1 MKKRLLAMLLVL
13 MLVVSLL
20 PVGALAA
27 DGDTVNRIRLMDKN
41 AWGLAAIEKA
51 GYSNEDVLWSNI
63 TSIRFFASDGS
74 YTNWGV
80 ARDEVPDCY
89 SHEGYLATDAG
100 TKIVPSSVDRIVVE
114 LRFAYNG
121 LEAGKII
128 SATAVFHDEEFT
140 LDYSEGAA
148 GVREYAEFTLKS
160 GQSYDKDYS
169 VTFYFQPI
177 GKADWELYDIVYVDA
192 GTSIGSDMPAEPDY
206 GSQDFVSWQ
215 TNKDGSGVTLTPETV
230 INKDWVVYGTKT
242 SAGGATAYHVMRDST
257 GGRYNAL
264 QDEVADIY
272 NAAND
277 TAYNSGNVQI
287 TAIQVN
293 GNGDEHTNPN
303 YVTNE
308 WKDGSNYY
316 YIHNMNEYAA
326 DATPNAQNTRIPVN
340 EITGITL
347 IGTIDGNSFNVTI
360 PKAEL
365 SWQEITNP
373 GTTDTI
379 VEIKVCDKLDG
390 ITKELV
396 DSAAEAPEELTGV
409 SYPVDGKVT
418 IPEDGTVTLLY
429 KITVTGDDKAEY
441 KVTDEGATPV
451 DGYSL
456 TGQLDT
462 NGVAVIYVTKTFS
475 ADDVV
480 DGVLTNSA
488 SLSNDNTTLP
498 PDDGNKEDEVEVEVE
513 DEGGEEPGPE
523 PVAELDV
530 TKTVA
535 IPDSKGTAAVGDILE
550 YTVTISSLNSV
561 AATGVKVTDTMWE
574 SDSSVMIGGKDGTLQ
589 AVTAGEDG
597 YYVTVDVPPTGS
609 VVIYYTYTVPET
621 AAGKTVDN
629 TVTAG
634 TASSMTS
641 TAVDEA
647 EEDPTPDKPRDP
659 TEDELNQLYVDL
671 ECINADAQHAEKRF
685 HLDQDNSYVTVDFTT
700 GICTVEPRYDFILD
714 TYNDQVAGVHTYA
727 DAGEKTLMLT
737 WDADTEAWVAGETS
751 ITRSVQCESTEFPD
765 DYVAEYHV
773 MNLYDELDIIA
784 AKWDKA
790 FTGFYLTERLD
801 ESLGKPNKGPVDG
814 NGWDDERT
822 YYTVKNGAY
831 GSDEYMAYTDV
842 YGLNYYYIQDNGTAL
857 TTATYLFTDIL
868 VTAPDENHV
877 SEIYVLFDIRL
888 YDDYNNGYWYDR
900 DQDGYLDWVVYK
912 AQSFDSGNG
921 RWKAGSDII
930 LEDLDGSR
938 PYYEPTHADVNGR
951 DVVFLGWDVENHE
964 TIYEPGD
971 RPDNLI
977 TDKFSITEDVLSK
990 CNITPLEV
998 CLYGVYGYAEPDVT
1012 DYTVTIAPANI
1023 IAYTGGTAY
1032 GAIVDGSGNEFEQ
1045 TTSGLPEPGYHLE
1058 LSQDIQD
1065 WLEEQ
1070 TGQPV
1075 GNDLSTYLTFYYEDN
1090 GTIIRQWSLD
1100 LLGVYSTDATGT
1112 ATQYVYGMNTDIGE
1126 YDVRLQYWN
1135 GTEYVFEDDIDMS
1148 AASVNET
1155 YTMSIY
1161 GGGLD
1166 QSSIKAVLTVGDESI
1181 EATTVT
1187 DTGELTVLSTTNE
1200 EYTTDLNEDSSSRIT
1215 ADVNDGT
1222 TFTVNDSEVTLEPE
1236 DVKLLVDSVSNNDDF
1251 NAALEDDARDHVS
1264 MYNAGTESF
1273 YLDLVHADNG
1283 NVQVGLD
1290 GSLTISWPMPDD
1302 ADPDGEFT
1310 IVHYVD
1316 MDRSA
1321 VMGEDNLAN
1330 AVKEEIRVT
1339 PNGDQLIFDVDSFSP
1354 FVLVYEAE
1362 ERTPIIPIPD
1372 LDDDDDDD
1380 TEYVPK
1386 WLNTEDHFAYIV
1398 GYEDGEVKPNNNI
1411 TRAEVA
1417 TIFFRLLTDD
1427 ARARYWSQTNDYT
1440 DVAADSWYNNAIS
1453 TLSNMGIINGYE
1465 DGTFKPNAPITR
1477 AEFTAI
1483 ATRFFDYTAEY
1494 DGAFN
1499 DVSRSAW
1506 YADCVQAA
1514 VDMGLVD
1521 GYPDGG
1527 FHPNSN
1533 ITRAEA
1539 VTIVNRVLNR
1549 APHEDHLL
1557 DEDEMNV
1564 WPDNVY
1570 GAWYYADM
1578 QEATNSH
1585 DYDWIRVSGE
1595 RVEEWTEKLPER
1607 DWAAL
1612 EQEWSSAYSG

>member
-1 MKKRLLAMLLVL
+1 MKKRLLAMLMVL

-27 DGDTVNRIRLMDKN
+27 GTAEVIGGQYEGDLTVEYRIEISQLYKLIMLNAYDVNDDTKLEGATIHFHERRGYGDSQNLLPNTAVDRANFYYYYSFSNVSDAGDPYNISGLTIKYDGKEVYINASDLRIRYDGSHTYFVESRNDEKN
-41 AWGLAAIEKA
+41 IVIFYDNGEATSVTKGDYWVYAVRLIDNGATVTNWPDEPETITYPFINWTYNPDGTGGVFLSNSKVNNDTEVFARKVSGDDTTA
-51 GYSNEDVLWSNI
+51 GILIHVMNDNNALLERFVELYNAKYSDSITTADINDAVLDSMKI
-63 TSIRFFASDGS
+63 TVHGSDGS
-74 YTNWGV
+74 
-80 ARDEVPDCY
+80 
-89 SHEGYLATDAG
+89 S
-100 TKIVPSSVDRIVVE
+100 
-114 LRFAYNG
+114 
-121 LEAGKII
+121 
-128 SATAVFHDEEFT
+128 
-140 LDYSEGAA
+140 
-148 GVREYAEFTLKS
+148 
-160 GQSYDKDYS
+160 
-169 VTFYFQPI
+169 
-177 GKADWELYDIVYVDA
+177 
-192 GTSIGSDMPAEPDY
+192 
-206 GSQDFVSWQ
+206 
-215 TNKDGSGVTLTPETV
+215 
-230 INKDWVVYGTKT
+230 
-242 SAGGATAYHVMRDST
+242 
-257 GGRYNAL
+257 
-264 QDEVADIY
+264 
-272 NAAND
+272 
-277 TAYNSGNVQI
+277 
-287 TAIQVN
+287 
-293 GNGDEHTNPN
+293 TNPN
-303 YVTNE
+303 YYVSAFDHNGWEDGYYKIYNRDGDSLNPSSPLYNKHIPIGEISSITIEAKIGENTVNV
-308 WKDGSNYY
+308 DISRGSNPGDF
-316 YIHNMNEYAA
+316 EAA
-326 DATPNAQNTRIPVN
+326 TSALDRIIILTINAPPEKPSDDDLDVDPDEPGDTGLLESAVKVTCTNTDAEHNAQTFDLLPDSFI
-340 EITGITL
+340 
-347 IGTIDGNSFNVTI
+347 IGDVVY
-360 PKAEL
+360 
-365 SWQEITNP
+365 
-373 GTTDTI
+373 TTEGYT
-379 VEIKVCDKLDG
+379 C
-390 ITKELV
+390 
-396 DSAAEAPEELTGV
+396 
-409 SYPVDGKVT
+409 
-418 IPEDGTVTLLY
+418 TVTVNAGAYVTAYSNSTENGTHELAEGESDTKTIKLVY
-429 KITVTGDDKAEY
+429 SDNSWTVPT
-441 KVTDEGATPV
+441 GATPV
-451 DGYSL
+451 
-456 TGQLDT
+456 
-462 NGVAVIYVTKTFS
+462 NFNVTCD
-475 ADDVV
+475 A
-480 DGVLTNSA
+480 
-488 SLSNDNTTLP
+488 
-498 PDDGNKEDEVEVEVE
+498 
-513 DEGGEEPGPE
+513 EGPGEP
-523 PVAELDV
+523 
-530 TKTVA
+530 
-535 IPDSKGTAAVGDILE
+535 
-550 YTVTISSLNSV
+550 
-561 AATGVKVTDTMWE
+561 
-574 SDSSVMIGGKDGTLQ
+574 
-589 AVTAGEDG
+589 
-597 YYVTVDVPPTGS
+597 
-609 VVIYYTYTVPET
+609 TVPEKPGEVDL
-621 AAGKTVDN
+621 GKLSVTLDC
-629 TVTAG
+629 VTADAEHNNSVSTLNLSNSSVG
-634 TASSMTS
+634 NVVNTDGVYTCDVTPNYASILAAYNKDVEVPHT
-641 TAVDEA
+641 
-647 EEDPTPDKPRDP
+647 
-659 TEDELNQLYVDL
+659 YVDGTNPVFTL
-671 ECINADAQHAEKRF
+671 TWNADTQE
-685 HLDQDNSYVTVDFTT
+685 
-700 GICTVEPRYDFILD
+700 
-714 TYNDQVAGVHTYA
+714 
-727 DAGEKTLMLT
+727 
-737 WDADTEAWVAGETS
+737 WVADKTS
-751 ITRSVQCESTEFPD
+751 ITRRVQCESTGLPD
-765 DYVAEYHV
+765 NYVAEYHV

-784 AKWDKA
+784 AEWGHEDYI
-790 FTGFYLTERLD
+790 GFYLNNNTGD
-801 ESLGKPNKGPVDG
+801 FLGRPNEELSQD
-814 NGWDDERT
+814 NGWNDDRT
-822 YYTVKNGAY
+822 YYTVNNGAY
-831 GSDEYMAYTDV
+831 GSDDYMPYTEVD
-842 YGLNYYYIQDNGTAL
+842 GLHFYYAITPGA
-857 TTATYLFTDIL
+857 AFTYRDIDIL
-868 VTAPDENHV
+868 VTEPDENHV
-877 SEIYVLFDIRL
+877 SKIYVLFDIHL
-888 YDDYNNGYWYDR
+888 YNDYNNGYWYDA
-900 DQDGYLDWVVYK
+900 DGDGEKEHWATTSQGFV
-912 AQSFDSGNG
+912 SGNG

-930 LEDLDGSR
+930 LKDLATADGSR
-938 PYYEPTHADVNGR
+938 QYYEPIHADVNGR

-971 RPDNLI
+971 RPTNLI
-977 TDKFSITEDVLSK
+977 TDAFSITGDVLSN

-1166 QSSIKAVLTVGDESI
+1166 QSRIKAVLTVGDESI

-1321 VMGEDNLAN
+1321 VMGEDDLAN
-1330 AVKEEIRVT
+1330 ADKERISVT
-1339 PNGDQLIFDVDSFSP
+1339 PNGDQLVFNVESFSP

-1427 ARARYWSQTNDYT
+1427 ARARYWSQTNDYS
-1440 DVAADSWYNNAIS
+1440 DVAAESWYNNAIS

-1465 DGTFKPNAPITR
+1465 DGTFKPNASITR

-1494 DGAFN
+1494 EGAFN

>member
-1 MKKRLLAMLLVL
+1 MKKRLLAMLMVL

-20 PVGALAA
+20 PVGVLADGTGGTREITSYVTPSYNSDEGSPGSGELKTIHVVVRSSDDGSVLQEDDWNSVWSTNNIITVNLTSEASSIYDIESASIDRGTNTEWSYGNKQIQFRWTYSMYNDEIATLTIYLCPEYKVPDFPKGEIDTGATIEYIAYEPALLKLLYVNDVTDVDEGTEIDDVTFNFVQDYTDNDWDVTKVPTGANNLMYFWTRLSDVA
-27 DGDTVNRIRLMDKN
+27 DRGNPRNIRSIDIRYTLSDGTEGTVRVYSGDLRYIKVDGDTYEIEANNDDTSIVAFYNEDEGELTTWSLYDVEFVTTGNSLGMENMPDDPTYLTYVFTNWDKN
-41 AWGLAAIEKA
+41 VNG
-51 GYSNEDVLWSNI
+51 GYPFLPSEIISDDTVVYAQK
-63 TSIRFFASDGS
+63 TS
-74 YTNWGV
+74 
-80 ARDEVPDCY
+80 
-89 SHEGYLATDAG
+89 TDAG
-100 TKIVPSSVDRIVVE
+100 GTEFHVMNTNNELLDRVVE
-114 LRFAYNG
+114 
-121 LEAGKII
+121 K
-128 SATAVFHDEEFT
+128 
-140 LDYSEGAA
+140 
-148 GVREYAEFTLKS
+148 
-160 GQSYDKDYS
+160 
-169 VTFYFQPI
+169 
-177 GKADWELYDIVYVDA
+177 
-192 GTSIGSDMPAEPDY
+192 
-206 GSQDFVSWQ
+206 
-215 TNKDGSGVTLTPETV
+215 
-230 INKDWVVYGTKT
+230 
-242 SAGGATAYHVMRDST
+242 
-257 GGRYNAL
+257 YNAEN
-264 QDEVADIY
+264 DSEYEISDIEM
-272 NAAND
+272 D
-277 TAYNSGNVQI
+277 SVR
-287 TAIQVN
+287 IQVN
-293 GNGDEHTNPN
+293 GLDNKATNRNYWNNGWRSESTYYRVVNSGIVGNHETISNTHIPHNEVQSITVYAQTTGGQSIEVNIPIGADPGDISVSLVKDNIVEIHINDKPSAPSAEELEDTDPDAILGTGAVTVDCDNSEHDNKTYGLISGAYTTGSVEWRGSSTDGAYYYDITIDSANYAAYVSKYDADTNGDETHSV
-303 YVTNE
+303 VTGE
-308 WKDGSNYY
+308 ATSKTITLVYGTDGWEVYNNTAPVTINVTCDAGDPGEPTDPEKPDEADLGKLSVTLDCVT
-316 YIHNMNEYAA
+316 A
-326 DATPNAQNTRIPVN
+326 DA
-340 EITGITL
+340 EHD
-347 IGTIDGNSFNVTI
+347 DGVF
-360 PKAEL
+360 
-365 SWQEITNP
+365 
-373 GTTDTI
+373 
-379 VEIKVCDKLDG
+379 KL
-390 ITKELV
+390 E
-396 DSAAEAPEELTGV
+396 S
-409 SYPVDGKVT
+409 SNC
-418 IPEDGTVTLLY
+418 TV
-429 KITVTGDDKAEY
+429 
-441 KVTDEGATPV
+441 
-451 DGYSL
+451 
-456 TGQLDT
+456 
-462 NGVAVIYVTKTFS
+462 
-475 ADDVV
+475 DDVV
-480 DGVLTNSA
+480 ANTEGVYTC
-488 SLSNDNTTLP
+488 
-498 PDDGNKEDEVEVEVE
+498 V
-513 DEGGEEPGPE
+513 
-523 PVAELDV
+523 V
-530 TKTVA
+530 T
-535 IPDSKGTAAVGDILE
+535 PNYDSIL
-550 YTVTISSLNSV
+550 N
-561 AATGVKVTDTMWE
+561 
-574 SDSSVMIGGKDGTLQ
+574 
-589 AVTAGEDG
+589 
-597 YYVTVDVPPTGS
+597 
-609 VVIYYTYTVPET
+609 
-621 AAGKTVDN
+621 
-629 TVTAG
+629 
-634 TASSMTS
+634 
-641 TAVDEA
+641 
-647 EEDPTPDKPRDP
+647 
-659 TEDELNQLYVDL
+659 
-671 ECINADAQHAEKRF
+671 
-685 HLDQDNSYVTVDFTT
+685 
-700 GICTVEPRYDFILD
+700 
-714 TYNDQVAGVHTYA
+714 TYNENVGVAHNYTDDTAPVFT
-727 DAGEKTLMLT
+727 LT
-737 WDADTEAWVAGETS
+737 WDADTKAWVADADNTS
-751 ITRSVQCESTEFPD
+751 ITRSVQCESAELPD

-814 NGWDDERT
+814 NGWDNERT

-888 YDDYNNGYWYDR
+888 YDDYNSGYWQDT
-900 DQDGYLDWVVYK
+900 DQDGDPDWVVYK
-912 AQSFDSGNG
+912 AQSFGSGNG

-971 RPDNLI
+971 RPTNLI
-977 TDKFSITEDVLSK
+977 TDAFSITEDVLSN

-1166 QSSIKAVLTVGDESI
+1166 QSRIKAVLTVGDESI

-1330 AVKEEIRVT
+1330 ADKEEISVI
-1339 PNGDQLIFDVDSFSP
+1339 PIGDQLIFNVESFSP
-1354 FVLVYEAE
+1354 FVLVYETDDGYE
-1362 ERTPIIPIPD
+1362 PIIPTP
-1372 LDDDDDDD
+1372 DDD

-1427 ARARYWSQTNDYT
+1427 ARARYWSQTNDYS
-1440 DVAADSWYNNAIS
+1440 DIAPESWYNNAVS

-1494 DGAFN
+1494 EGAFN

>member
-1 MKKRLLAMLLVL
+1 MYYTAVL
-13 MLVVSLL
+13 SDVADRGNPRNIRSIDISYTLDDGTEETLRVYSGDLRYIKIDADTYEIEANNDDTSIVAFYNQPGAQYSTWSLYDVKFVNTGDALGDENMPETPTYPATEYDFTNWDKNVGGGSPFL
-20 PVGALAA
+20 PNEEI
-27 DGDTVNRIRLMDKN
+27 DDDTVVYAMKTSSSIGGTEFHVMNTN
-41 AWGLAAIEKA
+41 
-51 GYSNEDVLWSNI
+51 NVL
-63 TSIRFFASDGS
+63 
-74 YTNWGV
+74 
-80 ARDEVPDCY
+80 
-89 SHEGYLATDAG
+89 L
-100 TKIVPSSVDRIVVE
+100 DRIVE
-114 LRFAYNG
+114 KYNAENNTEYG
-121 LEAGKII
+121 I
-128 SATAVFHDEEFT
+128 S
-140 LDYSEGAA
+140 
-148 GVREYAEFTLKS
+148 
-160 GQSYDKDYS
+160 
-169 VTFYFQPI
+169 
-177 GKADWELYDIVYVDA
+177 DIV
-192 GTSIGSDMPAEPDY
+192 
-206 GSQDFVSWQ
+206 
-215 TNKDGSGVTLTPETV
+215 L
-230 INKDWVVYGTKT
+230 
-242 SAGGATAYHVMRDST
+242 DSV
-257 GGRYNAL
+257 R
-264 QDEVADIY
+264 
-272 NAAND
+272 
-277 TAYNSGNVQI
+277 
-287 TAIQVN
+287 IQVN
-293 GNGDEHTNPN
+293 GADDESTNPN
-303 YVTNE
+303 YFSNRWESPGNPYYHVNNGGIVGSHEIYSNTHIPHGEVRSITVFATTTDGNNIEVNIPRSNNCGDVSISLVQDNIVEIIINAPPEKPTDDDLVVDPDVPGDTGLLASAVTVTCTT
-308 WKDGSNYY
+308 DGSNHSAQTFNLLPDSFSIGDVVYTTEGY
-316 YIHNMNEYAA
+316 TCTVTVNA
-326 DATPNAQNTRIPVN
+326 DAYVTAYSNSTENGTHALAEDESSTKTIKLVYSDNSWTVSEGAIPVN
-340 EITGITL
+340 
-347 IGTIDGNSFNVTI
+347 F
-360 PKAEL
+360 
-365 SWQEITNP
+365 
-373 GTTDTI
+373 
-379 VEIKVCDKLDG
+379 
-390 ITKELV
+390 
-396 DSAAEAPEELTGV
+396 
-409 SYPVDGKVT
+409 KVT
-418 IPEDGTVTLLY
+418 CNTGDPGEPTDPEKPGEADLEKLSVTL
-429 KITVTGDDKAEY
+429 DC
-441 KVTDEGATPV
+441 
-451 DGYSL
+451 
-456 TGQLDT
+456 
-462 NGVAVIYVTKTFS
+462 
-475 ADDVV
+475 
-480 DGVLTNSA
+480 
-488 SLSNDNTTLP
+488 
-498 PDDGNKEDEVEVEVE
+498 
-513 DEGGEEPGPE
+513 
-523 PVAELDV
+523 
-530 TKTVA
+530 
-535 IPDSKGTAAVGDILE
+535 
-550 YTVTISSLNSV
+550 
-561 AATGVKVTDTMWE
+561 
-574 SDSSVMIGGKDGTLQ
+574 
-589 AVTAGEDG
+589 VTAGVEHEDG
-597 YYVTVDVPPTGS
+597 AFKLESSNCTVADVVASAEGVYTCVVTPNYVSILASYNGSVDVEH
-609 VVIYYTYTVPET
+609 TY
-621 AAGKTVDN
+621 VDN
-629 TVTAG
+629 TAPVF
-634 TASSMTS
+634 
-641 TAVDEA
+641 
-647 EEDPTPDKPRDP
+647 
-659 TEDELNQLYVDL
+659 N
-671 ECINADAQHAEKRF
+671 
-685 HLDQDNSYVTVDFTT
+685 
-700 GICTVEPRYDFILD
+700 
-714 TYNDQVAGVHTYA
+714 
-727 DAGEKTLMLT
+727 LT
-737 WDADTEAWVAGETS
+737 WNADTEAWVADETS
-751 ITRSVQCESTEFPD
+751 ITRSVQCESTELPD

-784 AKWDKA
+784 AKWGHEDYI
-790 FTGFYLTERLD
+790 GFYLNGKDGST
-801 ESLGKPNKGPVDG
+801 LGAPGDDLSEG
-814 NGWDDERT
+814 NEWNNDRS
-822 YYTVKNGAY
+822 YYTVNNGAY
-831 GSDEYMAYTDV
+831 DSEDYMAYTEVD
-842 YGLNYYYIQDNGTAL
+842 GLHFYYDTDPD
-857 TTATYLFTDIL
+857 ATFTYRDIDIL
-868 VTAPDENHV
+868 VTEPDENHV
-877 SEIYVLFDIRL
+877 SEIYVLFDIHL
-888 YDDYNNGYWYDR
+888 YDDYNNGYWHDR
-900 DQDGYLDWVVYK
+900 DQDGDLDWVVRK
-912 AQSFDSGNG
+912 AQGFVSGNG
-921 RWKAGSDII
+921 RWQAGSDII
-930 LEDLDGSR
+930 LKDLATADGSR
-938 PYYEPTHADVNGR
+938 QYYEPIHADVNGR

-971 RPDNLI
+971 RPTNLI
-977 TDKFSITEDVLSK
+977 TDAFSITGDVLSH

-1166 QSSIKAVLTVGDESI
+1166 QSRIKAVLTVGDESI

-1330 AVKEEIRVT
+1330 ADKEEISVI
-1339 PNGDQLIFDVDSFSP
+1339 PIGDQLIFNVESFSP
-1354 FVLVYEAE
+1354 FVLVYE
-1362 ERTPIIPIPD
+1362 TDDGYDPIIPTP
-1372 LDDDDDDD
+1372 DDD

-1398 GYEDGEVKPNNNI
+1398 GYEDGTIKPNNNI

-1465 DGTFKPNAPITR
+1465 DGTFQPNASITR

-1585 DYDWIRVSGE
+1585 DYDWIRVDSETVE
-1595 RVEEWTEKLPER
+1595 RWTDKLTER
-1607 DWAAL
+1607 DWEAL

>member
-20 PVGALAA
+20 PVGVLADGTGGTREITSYVTPSYNSDEGSPGSGELKTIHVVVRSSDDGSVLQEDDWNSVWSTNNIITVNLTSEASSIYDIESASIDRGTNTEWSYGNKQIQFRWTYSMYNDEIATLTIYLCPEYKVPDFPKGEIDTGATIEYIAYEPALLKLLYVNDVTDVDEGTEIDDVTFNFVQDYTDNDWDVTKVPTGANNLMYFWTRLSDVA
-27 DGDTVNRIRLMDKN
+27 DRGNPRNIRSIDIRYTLSDGTEGTVRVYSGDLRYIKVDGDTYEIEANNDDTSIVAFYNEDEGELTTWSLYDVEFVTTGNSLGMENMPDDPTYLTYVFTNWDKN
-41 AWGLAAIEKA
+41 VNG
-51 GYSNEDVLWSNI
+51 GYPFLPSEIISDDTVVYAQK
-63 TSIRFFASDGS
+63 TS
-74 YTNWGV
+74 
-80 ARDEVPDCY
+80 
-89 SHEGYLATDAG
+89 TDAG
-100 TKIVPSSVDRIVVE
+100 GTEFHVMNTNNELLDRVVE
-114 LRFAYNG
+114 
-121 LEAGKII
+121 K
-128 SATAVFHDEEFT
+128 
-140 LDYSEGAA
+140 
-148 GVREYAEFTLKS
+148 
-160 GQSYDKDYS
+160 
-169 VTFYFQPI
+169 
-177 GKADWELYDIVYVDA
+177 
-192 GTSIGSDMPAEPDY
+192 
-206 GSQDFVSWQ
+206 
-215 TNKDGSGVTLTPETV
+215 
-230 INKDWVVYGTKT
+230 
-242 SAGGATAYHVMRDST
+242 
-257 GGRYNAL
+257 YNAEN
-264 QDEVADIY
+264 DSEYEISDIEM
-272 NAAND
+272 D
-277 TAYNSGNVQI
+277 SVR
-287 TAIQVN
+287 IQVN
-293 GNGDEHTNPN
+293 GLDNKATNRNYWNNGWRSESTYYRVVNSGIVGNHETISNTHIPHNEVQSITVYAQTTGGQSIEVNIPIGADPGDISVSLVKDNIVEIHINDKPSAPSAEELEDTDPDAILGTGAVTVDCDNSEHDNKTYGLISGAYTTGSVEWRGSSTDGAYYYDITIDSANYAAYVSKYDADTNGDETHSV
-303 YVTNE
+303 VTGE
-308 WKDGSNYY
+308 ATSKTITLVYGTDGWEVYNNTAPVTINVTCDAGDPGEPTDPEKPDEADLGKLSVTLDCVT
-316 YIHNMNEYAA
+316 A
-326 DATPNAQNTRIPVN
+326 DA
-340 EITGITL
+340 EHD
-347 IGTIDGNSFNVTI
+347 DGVF
-360 PKAEL
+360 
-365 SWQEITNP
+365 
-373 GTTDTI
+373 
-379 VEIKVCDKLDG
+379 KL
-390 ITKELV
+390 E
-396 DSAAEAPEELTGV
+396 S
-409 SYPVDGKVT
+409 SNC
-418 IPEDGTVTLLY
+418 TV
-429 KITVTGDDKAEY
+429 
-441 KVTDEGATPV
+441 
-451 DGYSL
+451 
-456 TGQLDT
+456 
-462 NGVAVIYVTKTFS
+462 
-475 ADDVV
+475 DDVV
-480 DGVLTNSA
+480 ANTEGVYTC
-488 SLSNDNTTLP
+488 
-498 PDDGNKEDEVEVEVE
+498 V
-513 DEGGEEPGPE
+513 
-523 PVAELDV
+523 V
-530 TKTVA
+530 T
-535 IPDSKGTAAVGDILE
+535 PNYDSIL
-550 YTVTISSLNSV
+550 N
-561 AATGVKVTDTMWE
+561 
-574 SDSSVMIGGKDGTLQ
+574 
-589 AVTAGEDG
+589 
-597 YYVTVDVPPTGS
+597 
-609 VVIYYTYTVPET
+609 
-621 AAGKTVDN
+621 
-629 TVTAG
+629 
-634 TASSMTS
+634 
-641 TAVDEA
+641 
-647 EEDPTPDKPRDP
+647 
-659 TEDELNQLYVDL
+659 
-671 ECINADAQHAEKRF
+671 
-685 HLDQDNSYVTVDFTT
+685 
-700 GICTVEPRYDFILD
+700 
-714 TYNDQVAGVHTYA
+714 TYNENVGVAHNYTDDTAPVFT
-727 DAGEKTLMLT
+727 LT
-737 WDADTEAWVAGETS
+737 WDADTKAWVADADNTS
-751 ITRSVQCESTEFPD
+751 ITRSVQCESAELPD

-814 NGWDDERT
+814 NGWDNERT

-888 YDDYNNGYWYDR
+888 YDDYNSGYWQDT
-900 DQDGYLDWVVYK
+900 DQDGDPDWVVYK
-912 AQSFDSGNG
+912 AQSFGSGNG

-971 RPDNLI
+971 RPTNLI
-977 TDKFSITEDVLSK
+977 TDAFSITEDVLSN

-1166 QSSIKAVLTVGDESI
+1166 QSRIKAVLTVGDESI

-1330 AVKEEIRVT
+1330 ADKEEISVI
-1339 PNGDQLIFDVDSFSP
+1339 PIGDQLIFNVESFSP
-1354 FVLVYEAE
+1354 FVLVYETDDGYE
-1362 ERTPIIPIPD
+1362 PIIPTP
-1372 LDDDDDDD
+1372 DDD

-1427 ARARYWSQTNDYT
+1427 ARARYWSQTNDYS
-1440 DVAADSWYNNAIS
+1440 DIAPESWYNNAVS

-1494 DGAFN
+1494 EGAFN

>member
-27 DGDTVNRIRLMDKN
+27 GTAEVIGGQYEGDLTVEYRIEISQLYKLIMLNAYDVNDDTKLEGATIHFHERRGYGDSQNLLPNTAVDRANFYYYYSFSNVSDAGDPYNISGLTIKYDGKEVYINASDLRIRYDGSHTYFVESRNDEKN
-41 AWGLAAIEKA
+41 IVIFYDNGEATSVTKGDYWVYAVRLIDNGATVTNWPDEPETITYPFINWTYNPDGTGGVFLSNSKVNNDTEVFARKVSGDDTTA
-51 GYSNEDVLWSNI
+51 GILIHVMNDNNALLERFVELYNAKYSDSITTADINDAVLDSMKI
-63 TSIRFFASDGS
+63 TVRGSDGS
-74 YTNWGV
+74 
-80 ARDEVPDCY
+80 
-89 SHEGYLATDAG
+89 S
-100 TKIVPSSVDRIVVE
+100 
-114 LRFAYNG
+114 
-121 LEAGKII
+121 
-128 SATAVFHDEEFT
+128 
-140 LDYSEGAA
+140 
-148 GVREYAEFTLKS
+148 
-160 GQSYDKDYS
+160 
-169 VTFYFQPI
+169 
-177 GKADWELYDIVYVDA
+177 
-192 GTSIGSDMPAEPDY
+192 
-206 GSQDFVSWQ
+206 
-215 TNKDGSGVTLTPETV
+215 
-230 INKDWVVYGTKT
+230 
-242 SAGGATAYHVMRDST
+242 
-257 GGRYNAL
+257 
-264 QDEVADIY
+264 
-272 NAAND
+272 
-277 TAYNSGNVQI
+277 
-287 TAIQVN
+287 
-293 GNGDEHTNPN
+293 TNPN
-303 YVTNE
+303 YYVSTLE
-308 WKDGSNYY
+308 
-316 YIHNMNEYAA
+316 HN
-326 DATPNAQNTRIPVN
+326 
-340 EITGITL
+340 G
-347 IGTIDGNSFNVTI
+347 
-360 PKAEL
+360 
-365 SWQEITNP
+365 W
-373 GTTDTI
+373 
-379 VEIKVCDKLDG
+379 
-390 ITKELV
+390 
-396 DSAAEAPEELTGV
+396 
-409 SYPVDGKVT
+409 
-418 IPEDGTVTLLY
+418 
-429 KITVTGDDKAEY
+429 
-441 KVTDEGATPV
+441 
-451 DGYSL
+451 
-456 TGQLDT
+456 
-462 NGVAVIYVTKTFS
+462 
-475 ADDVV
+475 
-480 DGVLTNSA
+480 
-488 SLSNDNTTLP
+488 
-498 PDDGNKEDEVEVEVE
+498 
-513 DEGGEEPGPE
+513 
-523 PVAELDV
+523 
-530 TKTVA
+530 
-535 IPDSKGTAAVGDILE
+535 
-550 YTVTISSLNSV
+550 
-561 AATGVKVTDTMWE
+561 
-574 SDSSVMIGGKDGTLQ
+574 
-589 AVTAGEDG
+589 EDG
-597 YYVTVDVPPTGS
+597 YYKIYNRDGDSIDPSSPLYNKHIPIGEISSITIEAKIGENTVNVDISRGSNPGDFEAATSALDRIIILTINAPPEKPSDDDLDVDPDEPDDTGLLESAVTVTCTNTAVEHSAQPFDLLPGSFSIGDV
-609 VVIYYTYTVPET
+609 VYTTEGYTCTVTVNADAYVTAYSNHAENGTHALAEGESSTKTIKLVYSDNSWTVPEGAIPVNFKVT
-621 AAGKTVDN
+621 CDTGDPGEPTDPEKPGEADLEKLSVTLDC
-629 TVTAG
+629 VTAG
-634 TASSMTS
+634 VEHEDGVFKLESSNCTVADVVASTEGVY
-641 TAVDEA
+641 TCVV
-647 EEDPTPDKPRDP
+647 TPNYDSILAAYNKNVGV
-659 TEDELNQLYVDL
+659 THTYVDGT
-671 ECINADAQHAEKRF
+671 NP
-685 HLDQDNSYVTVDFTT
+685 VFT
-700 GICTVEPRYDFILD
+700 
-714 TYNDQVAGVHTYA
+714 
-727 DAGEKTLMLT
+727 LT
-737 WDADTEAWVAGETS
+737 WDADTEEWVADETS
-751 ITRSVQCESTEFPD
+751 ITRSVQCESTQLPD
-765 DYVAEYHV
+765 NYVAEYHV

-784 AKWDKA
+784 EKWDKA

-814 NGWDDERT
+814 NGWDNERT

-888 YDDYNNGYWYDR
+888 YDDYNSGYWQDT
-900 DQDGYLDWVVYK
+900 DQDGDPDWVVYK
-912 AQSFDSGNG
+912 AQSFGSGNG

-971 RPDNLI
+971 RPTNLI
-977 TDKFSITEDVLSK
+977 TDAFSITEDVLSN

-1166 QSSIKAVLTVGDESI
+1166 QSRIKAVLTVGDESI

-1330 AVKEEIRVT
+1330 ADKEEISVI
-1339 PNGDQLIFDVDSFSP
+1339 PIGDQLIFNVESFSP
-1354 FVLVYEAE
+1354 FVLVYETDDGYE
-1362 ERTPIIPIPD
+1362 PIIPTPD
-1372 LDDDDDDD
+1372 TDDD

-1398 GYEDGEVKPNNNI
+1398 GYEDGTIKPNNNI

>member
-1 MKKRLLAMLLVL
+1 MKKRLLAMLMVL

-27 DGDTVNRIRLMDKN
+27 GTAEVIGGQYEGDLTVEYRIEISQLYKLIMLNAYDVNDDTKLEGATIHFHERRGYGDSQNLLPNTAVDRANFYYYYSFSNVSDAGDPYNISGLTIKYDGKEVYINASDLRIRYDGSHTYFVESINDEKN
-41 AWGLAAIEKA
+41 IVIFYDNGEATSVTKGDYWVYAVRLIDNGATVTNWPDEPETITYPFINWTYNPDGTGGVFLSNSKVNNDTEVFARKVSGEDTTA
-51 GYSNEDVLWSNI
+51 GILIHVMNDNNALLERFVELYNAKYSDSITTADINDAVLDSMKI
-63 TSIRFFASDGS
+63 TVHGSDGS
-74 YTNWGV
+74 
-80 ARDEVPDCY
+80 
-89 SHEGYLATDAG
+89 S
-100 TKIVPSSVDRIVVE
+100 
-114 LRFAYNG
+114 
-121 LEAGKII
+121 
-128 SATAVFHDEEFT
+128 
-140 LDYSEGAA
+140 
-148 GVREYAEFTLKS
+148 
-160 GQSYDKDYS
+160 
-169 VTFYFQPI
+169 
-177 GKADWELYDIVYVDA
+177 
-192 GTSIGSDMPAEPDY
+192 
-206 GSQDFVSWQ
+206 
-215 TNKDGSGVTLTPETV
+215 
-230 INKDWVVYGTKT
+230 
-242 SAGGATAYHVMRDST
+242 
-257 GGRYNAL
+257 
-264 QDEVADIY
+264 
-272 NAAND
+272 
-277 TAYNSGNVQI
+277 
-287 TAIQVN
+287 
-293 GNGDEHTNPN
+293 TNPN
-303 YVTNE
+303 YYVSAFDHNGWEDGYYKIYNRDGDSLNPSSPLYNKHIPIGEISSITIEAKIGENTVNV
-308 WKDGSNYY
+308 DISRGSNPGDF
-316 YIHNMNEYAA
+316 EAA
-326 DATPNAQNTRIPVN
+326 TSELDRIIILTINAPPEKPSDDDLDVDPDDPDD
-340 EITGITL
+340 TGL
-347 IGTIDGNSFNVTI
+347 
-360 PKAEL
+360 L
-365 SWQEITNP
+365 TNA
-373 GTTDTI
+373 
-379 VEIKVCDKLDG
+379 V
-390 ITKELV
+390 
-396 DSAAEAPEELTGV
+396 
-409 SYPVDGKVT
+409 
-418 IPEDGTVTLLY
+418 TVTCTNTDAEHNAKTFDLLPDSFSIGDVVY
-429 KITVTGDDKAEY
+429 TTEGYTCTVTVNAGAYVTAYSNSTENGTHALAEDESSTKTIKLVY
-441 KVTDEGATPV
+441 SDNSWTVPEGATPV
-451 DGYSL
+451 
-456 TGQLDT
+456 
-462 NGVAVIYVTKTFS
+462 NFNVTCD
-475 ADDVV
+475 A
-480 DGVLTNSA
+480 
-488 SLSNDNTTLP
+488 
-498 PDDGNKEDEVEVEVE
+498 
-513 DEGGEEPGPE
+513 EGPGEP
-523 PVAELDV
+523 
-530 TKTVA
+530 
-535 IPDSKGTAAVGDILE
+535 
-550 YTVTISSLNSV
+550 
-561 AATGVKVTDTMWE
+561 
-574 SDSSVMIGGKDGTLQ
+574 
-589 AVTAGEDG
+589 
-597 YYVTVDVPPTGS
+597 
-609 VVIYYTYTVPET
+609 TVPEKPGE
-621 AAGKTVDN
+621 ADLGKLSVTLDC
-629 TVTAG
+629 VTADAEHNNSVS
-634 TASSMTS
+634 TLNLSNSSVGNVVNTDGVY
-641 TAVDEA
+641 TCVV
-647 EEDPTPDKPRDP
+647 TPDYASILAAYNKNVGVTHTYTDDTAPVF
-659 TEDELNQLYVDL
+659 TLTW
-671 ECINADAQHAEKRF
+671 NADTKE
-685 HLDQDNSYVTVDFTT
+685 
-700 GICTVEPRYDFILD
+700 
-714 TYNDQVAGVHTYA
+714 
-727 DAGEKTLMLT
+727 
-737 WDADTEAWVAGETS
+737 WVADNTS
-751 ITRSVQCESTEFPD
+751 ITRNVRCESTELPD
-765 DYVAEYHV
+765 NYVAEYHV
-773 MNLYDELDIIA
+773 MNLYGELDIIA
-784 AKWDKA
+784 AKWEHADYI
-790 FTGFYLTERLD
+790 GFYLNNNTGD
-801 ESLGKPNKGPVDG
+801 FLGRPNEELSQY
-814 NGWDDERT
+814 NGWNDDRS

-831 GSDEYMAYTDV
+831 DSEDYMPYTEVD
-842 YGLNYYYIQDNGTAL
+842 GLHFYYAITPGA
-857 TTATYLFTDIL
+857 AFTYRDIDIL
-868 VTAPDENHV
+868 VTAPDEKHV
-877 SEIYVLFDIRL
+877 SEIYVLFDIHL

-900 DQDGYLDWVVYK
+900 DGDGKKEHWATTSQGFV
-912 AQSFDSGNG
+912 SGND

-930 LEDLDGSR
+930 LKDLATADGSR
-938 PYYEPTHADVNGR
+938 PYYEPIHADVNGR

-971 RPDNLI
+971 RPTNLI
-977 TDKFSITEDVLSK
+977 TDAFSITGDVLSH

-1166 QSSIKAVLTVGDESI
+1166 QSRIKAVLTVGDESI

-1251 NAALEDDARDHVS
+1251 NAAIEDDARDHVS

-1330 AVKEEIRVT
+1330 ADKEEISVI
-1339 PNGDQLIFDVDSFSP
+1339 PIGDQLIFNVDSFSP
-1354 FVLVYEAE
+1354 FVLVYETDDGYE
-1362 ERTPIIPIPD
+1362 PIIPTP
-1372 LDDDDDDD
+1372 DDD

-1398 GYEDGEVKPNNNI
+1398 GYEDGTIKPNNNI

-1465 DGTFKPNAPITR
+1465 DGTFQPNASITR

>member
-1 MKKRLLAMLLVL
+1 MKKRLLAMLMVL

-80 ARDEVPDCY
+80 IPEEAPDCY

-100 TKIVPSSVDRIVVE
+100 TKIIPSNINRIVVKVN
-114 LRFAYNG
+114 FAYKG
-121 LEAGKII
+121 LDAFDPEYGV
-128 SATAVFHDEEFT
+128 TAVFHSADFELGYT
-140 LDYSEGAA
+140 EGSA
-148 GVREYAEFTLKS
+148 GVREYAEFSLKS
-160 GQSYDKDYS
+160 DQSYEKDYS

-177 GKADWELYDIVYVDA
+177 GSTQWELYDIVYVNA
-192 GTSIGSDMPAEPDY
+192 RETLGSNMPAEPNY
-206 GSQDFVSWQ
+206 GTQDFVSWQ
-215 TNKDGSGVTLTPETV
+215 TQTDGGGYTLTSTTV
-230 INKDWVVYGTKT
+230 INEDWVVYGTKT
-242 SAGGATAYHVMRDST
+242 TAGGATAYHVMRDST
-257 GGRYNAL
+257 SYRYNAL
-264 QDEVADIY
+264 QDEVADAY
-272 NAAND
+272 NAENG
-277 TAYNSGNVQI
+277 TSYTSGNVQI
-287 TAIQVN
+287 SNIQVN
-293 GNGDEHTNPN
+293 GIDGEHTNPI
-303 YVTNE
+303 YH
-308 WKDGSNYY
+308 SNGWYDDASHY
-316 YIHNMNEYAA
+316 YIYNVDAYAA
-326 DATPNAQNTRIPVN
+326 ESQPQNRNTRIPVS
-340 EITGITL
+340 EVTGITL
-347 IGTIDGNSFNVTI
+347 TGTIDGKIFNVTI

-365 SWQEITNP
+365 SLQEISNP
-373 GTTDTI
+373 VTSDTI
-379 VEIKVCDKLDG
+379 IEIRVRDKLDG

-396 DSAAEAPEELTGV
+396 ESAEYAPKGVTGV

-418 IPEDGTVTLLY
+418 IPEDGSVTLLY
-429 KITVTGDDKAEY
+429 KITVTGDQNAEY
-441 KVTDEGATPV
+441 IVTDDGAAV
-451 DGYSL
+451 VSGSL
-456 TGQLDT
+456 TGTLGTD
-462 NGVAVIYVTKTFS
+462 GVAVIYVTKTFS

-480 DGVLTNSA
+480 DGFLTNSA
-488 SLSNDNTTLP
+488 SLSNNNTTLP
-498 PDDGNKEDEVEVEVE
+498 PDDGNDEDEVEVEVE
-513 DEGGEEPGPE
+513 DEGGEEPEPE
-523 PVAELDV
+523 E
-530 TKTVA
+530 
-535 IPDSKGTAAVGDILE
+535 
-550 YTVTISSLNSV
+550 
-561 AATGVKVTDTMWE
+561 
-574 SDSSVMIGGKDGTLQ
+574 
-589 AVTAGEDG
+589 
-597 YYVTVDVPPTGS
+597 
-609 VVIYYTYTVPET
+609 
-621 AAGKTVDN
+621 
-629 TVTAG
+629 
-634 TASSMTS
+634 
-641 TAVDEA
+641 
-647 EEDPTPDKPRDP
+647 PRDP
-659 TEDELNQLYVDL
+659 TEAELRKLAVVLKCVNEDV
-671 ECINADAQHAEKRF
+671 EH
-685 HLDQDNSYVTVDFTT
+685 T
-700 GICTVEPRYDFILD
+700 GDPKTFNLRPTNCTYDIKQVNGQYICTVTPNYDLILERY
-714 TYNDQVAGVHTYA
+714 NEQVAGGHTYA
-727 DAGEKTLMLT
+727 DEVGSEKTFTLV
-737 WDADTEAWVAGETS
+737 WNDEAWDNGNAS
-751 ITRSVQCESTEFPD
+751 PITRQVKCDTTELPD
-765 DYVAEYHV
+765 NYVAEYHV

-784 AKWDKA
+784 EKWGHEDYI
-790 FTGFYLTERLD
+790 GFYLNGKDGST
-801 ESLGKPNKGPVDG
+801 LGAPGDDLSEG
-814 NGWDDERT
+814 NEWNNDRS
-822 YYTVKNGAY
+822 YYTVNNGAY
-831 GSDEYMAYTDV
+831 DSEDYMAYTEVD
-842 YGLNYYYIQDNGTAL
+842 GLHFYYDTDPD
-857 TTATYLFTDIL
+857 ATFTYRDIDIL
-868 VTAPDENHV
+868 VTEPDENHV
-877 SEIYVLFDIRL
+877 SKIYVLFDIRL
-888 YDDYNNGYWYDR
+888 YDDYNNGYWYDT
-900 DQDGYLDWVVYK
+900 DQDGNSDWVVYK
-912 AQSFDSGNG
+912 AQRFTSIDD
-921 RWKAGSDII
+921 RWKAGSEIA
-930 LEDLDGSR
+930 LEDLATADGSR
-938 PYYEPTHADVNGR
+938 QYYEPTHADVNGR
-951 DVVFLGWDVENHE
+951 DVVFLGWDVQNHD

-977 TDKFSITEDVLSK
+977 TDAFSITEDVLK
-990 CNITPLEV
+990 NCNTSPLEV

-1166 QSSIKAVLTVGDESI
+1166 QSRIKAVLTVGDESI

-1330 AVKEEIRVT
+1330 ADKEEISVI
-1339 PNGDQLIFDVDSFSP
+1339 PIGDQLIFNVESFSP
-1354 FVLVYEAE
+1354 FVLVYETDDGYE
-1362 ERTPIIPIPD
+1362 PIIPTP
-1372 LDDDDDDD
+1372 DDD
-1380 TEYVPK
+1380 TEYVPN

-1440 DVAADSWYNNAIS
+1440 DVAADSWYNNAVS

-1494 DGAFN
+1494 EGAFN

>member
-27 DGDTVNRIRLMDKN
+27 DDTVDGQYVTVNVETGNYTNNLTVNVYDPN
-41 AWGLAAIEKA
+41 GNWLET
-51 GYSNEDVLWSNI
+51 I
-63 TSIRFFASDGS
+63 TSNQARTSD
-74 YTNWGV
+74 
-80 ARDEVPDCY
+80 C
-89 SHEGYLATDAG
+89 
-100 TKIVPSSVDRIVVE
+100 KISI
-114 LRFAYNG
+114 
-121 LEAGKII
+121 
-128 SATAVFHDEEFT
+128 
-140 LDYSEGAA
+140 
-148 GVREYAEFTLKS
+148 TLKS
-160 GQSYDKDYS
+160 GEYLIEDVEKTGDGSMVETASTAISSDRKSYNNTWNTHGTGGKSFTLNVNLRANPAEKPETPNGIYNESATVGFRAYIPQMLKLLYCENPSLVNDDTEITGVEMFFREDFGYGQSESFADINREEDYFNTELSNATGLAVPSNVSEIRISYRNGDTTGVASIEAGALSFVYHSGAGHYYSIESSNHDINVVYFYNETDGNAGNNYFQYAVRFVEDGESLGEDMPDDPEYGTGNLYRFVNWEQGSYDGTGEPFFSTTVVNEDLTVFARKVSSSEHGGTEIHVLNEDDS
-169 VTFYFQPI
+169 LLNRVV
-177 GKADWELYDIVYVDA
+177 EL
-192 GTSIGSDMPAEPDY
+192 
-206 GSQDFVSWQ
+206 
-215 TNKDGSGVTLTPETV
+215 
-230 INKDWVVYGTKT
+230 
-242 SAGGATAYHVMRDST
+242 
-257 GGRYNAL
+257 
-264 QDEVADIY
+264 Y
-272 NAAND
+272 NAAYTDAPIDIDDIDRESVKINAYD
-277 TAYNSGNVQI
+277 ANGNTTNEDYYSNGWREYQSVEYYWVCNYDAPTGFETVQNTHIGYDNIIGVNVYFTVNGGEEKNVSIPVGEYPGDVAKRHGSTDNIIELLINSAPEKPDDDDLDVDPDEPGDTGLLESAVKVTCTNTDAEHNAKTFDLLPGSFSIGDVVYTTEGYTCTVTVNAGAYVTAYSNSTENGTHELAEGESDTKTIKLVYSGN
-287 TAIQVN
+287 
-293 GNGDEHTNPN
+293 
-303 YVTNE
+303 
-308 WKDGSNYY
+308 
-316 YIHNMNEYAA
+316 
-326 DATPNAQNTRIPVN
+326 
-340 EITGITL
+340 
-347 IGTIDGNSFNVTI
+347 
-360 PKAEL
+360 
-365 SWQEITNP
+365 SW
-373 GTTDTI
+373 
-379 VEIKVCDKLDG
+379 
-390 ITKELV
+390 
-396 DSAAEAPEELTGV
+396 
-409 SYPVDGKVT
+409 
-418 IPEDGTVTLLY
+418 TVPT
-429 KITVTGDDKAEY
+429 
-441 KVTDEGATPV
+441 GATPV
-451 DGYSL
+451 NFNVTCD
-456 TGQLDT
+456 TGDPEEPTDPGKPGEVDLGKLSVTLDC
-462 NGVAVIYVTKTFS
+462 VT
-475 ADDVV
+475 ADAEHNNSVSTLNLSNSSVGNVV
-480 DGVLTNSA
+480 NTDGVYTCVVTPDYA
-488 SLSNDNTTLP
+488 SILAAY
-498 PDDGNKEDEVEVEVE
+498 NKNV
-513 DEGGEEPGPE
+513 G
-523 PVAELDV
+523 V
-530 TKTVA
+530 TH
-535 IPDSKGTAAVGDILE
+535 
-550 YTVTISSLNSV
+550 
-561 AATGVKVTDTMWE
+561 
-574 SDSSVMIGGKDGTLQ
+574 
-589 AVTAGEDG
+589 
-597 YYVTVDVPPTGS
+597 
-609 VVIYYTYTVPET
+609 TYTDDT
-621 AAGKTVDN
+621 APVFTL
-629 TVTAG
+629 TW
-634 TASSMTS
+634 
-641 TAVDEA
+641 
-647 EEDPTPDKPRDP
+647 
-659 TEDELNQLYVDL
+659 
-671 ECINADAQHAEKRF
+671 NADTKE
-685 HLDQDNSYVTVDFTT
+685 
-700 GICTVEPRYDFILD
+700 
-714 TYNDQVAGVHTYA
+714 
-727 DAGEKTLMLT
+727 
-737 WDADTEAWVAGETS
+737 WVADETS
-751 ITRSVQCESTEFPD
+751 ITRSVRCESTELPD
-765 DYVAEYHV
+765 NYVAEYHV

-784 AKWDKA
+784 AEWGHKDYI
-790 FTGFYLTERLD
+790 GFYLNNNTGD
-801 ESLGKPNKGPVDG
+801 FLGRPNEELSQD
-814 NGWDDERT
+814 NGWNDDRT
-822 YYTVKNGAY
+822 YYTVNNGTY
-831 GSDEYMAYTDV
+831 GSDDYMPYTEVD
-842 YGLNYYYIQDNGTAL
+842 GLHFYYAITPGA
-857 TTATYLFTDIL
+857 AFTYRDIDIL
-868 VTAPDENHV
+868 VTEPDENHV
-877 SEIYVLFDIRL
+877 SKIYVLFDIHL

-900 DQDGYLDWVVYK
+900 DGDGKKEHWATTSQGFV
-912 AQSFDSGNG
+912 SGNG
-921 RWKAGSDII
+921 RWMAGSEIA
-930 LEDLDGSR
+930 LDDTLVNTQGKK
-938 PYYEPTHADVNGR
+938 YYEPTHADVNGR
-951 DVVFLGWDVENHE
+951 DVVFLGWDVKNHE

-971 RPDNLI
+971 EPDNLI
-977 TDKFSITEDVLSK
+977 TDAFSITGDVLEN

-1032 GAIVDGSGNEFEQ
+1032 SAIVDGSGNEFEQ

-1070 TGQPV
+1070 TGKPV
-1075 GNDLSTYLTFYYEDN
+1075 GNDLSTYLTFYYEDD

-1148 AASVNET
+1148 ATSVNET

-1161 GGGLD
+1161 DGGLD
-1166 QSSIKAVLTVGDESI
+1166 QSRIKAVLTVGNESI

-1187 DTGELTVLSTTNE
+1187 GTGELKVLSTTNE
-1200 EYTTDLNEDSSSRIT
+1200 EYTTDLNEDSSSQIT

-1251 NAALEDDARDHVS
+1251 NAALEDDARDHVDMS
-1264 MYNAGTESF
+1264 DAGTESF

-1330 AVKEEIRVT
+1330 ADKEEISVI
-1339 PNGDQLIFDVDSFSP
+1339 PNGDQLIFNVKSFSP
-1354 FVLVYEAE
+1354 FVLVYETDDGYE
-1362 ERTPIIPIPD
+1362 PIIPTP
-1372 LDDDDDDD
+1372 DDD

-1427 ARARYWSQTNDYT
+1427 ARARYWSQTNDYS
-1440 DVAADSWYNNAIS
+1440 DVAAESWYNNAIS

-1494 DGAFN
+1494 EGAFN

>member
-1 MKKRLLAMLLVL
+1 MKKRLLAMLMVL

-27 DGDTVNRIRLMDKN
+27 DDTVVGTYVTVNVETGDYTNNLTVKVYGPN
-41 AWGLAAIEKA
+41 GNLLET
-51 GYSNEDVLWSNI
+51 I
-63 TSIRFFASDGS
+63 TSNKARTSD
-74 YTNWGV
+74 
-80 ARDEVPDCY
+80 C
-89 SHEGYLATDAG
+89 
-100 TKIVPSSVDRIVVE
+100 KISI
-114 LRFAYNG
+114 
-121 LEAGKII
+121 
-128 SATAVFHDEEFT
+128 
-140 LDYSEGAA
+140 
-148 GVREYAEFTLKS
+148 TLKS
-160 GQSYDKDYS
+160 GEYLIEDVEKTGNGSMVETASTAISSDRKSYNNTWNTTGYG
-169 VTFYFQPI
+169 
-177 GKADWELYDIVYVDA
+177 GKSFTLNVYLRA
-192 GTSIGSDMPAEPDY
+192 NPTE
-206 GSQDFVSWQ
+206 
-215 TNKDGSGVTLTPETV
+215 TPEIV
-230 INKDWVVYGTKT
+230 GGVYT
-242 SAGGATAYHVMRDST
+242 GGATVGFRAYIPQMLKLLYCEDPSLVNDST
-257 GGRYNAL
+257 EITGVEMFFRVGFGYGQSEPFAYINREEDYFNTELSNETGLAVPSNVSEIRISYRNGDTTGVASIEAGALSFVYHSGAGHYYSIESSNHDINVVYFYNETDGNAGNNYFQYAVRFVEDGESLGEDMPDDPEYGTGNLYRFVNWEQGSYDGTGAPFFSTTEVNEDLTVFARKVSSSEHGGTEIHVLNENDSLLNRVVEL
-264 QDEVADIY
+264 Y
-272 NAAND
+272 NAAYTDAPIDIDDIDRESVKINAYD
-277 TAYNSGNVQI
+277 ANGNTTNEDYYSNGWREYQSVEYYWVCNYDAPTGFETVQNTHIGYDNIIGVNVYFTVNGVEEKNVSIPVGEYPGDVAKRHGSTDNIIELLINSAPEKPDDDDLDVDPDDPDDTGLLTNAVTVTCTNTDVKHDAKTFDLLPGSFSIGDVVYTTEGYTCTVTVNAGAYVTAYSNSTENGTHALAEDESSTKTIKLVYHGNSWTVPEG
-287 TAIQVN
+287 A
-293 GNGDEHTNPN
+293 
-303 YVTNE
+303 
-308 WKDGSNYY
+308 
-316 YIHNMNEYAA
+316 
-326 DATPNAQNTRIPVN
+326 IPVN
-340 EITGITL
+340 
-347 IGTIDGNSFNVTI
+347 FNVTCDAEGPEEPTV
-360 PKAEL
+360 PKKPGEADLGKL
-365 SWQEITNP
+365 S
-373 GTTDTI
+373 
-379 VEIKVCDKLDG
+379 VKLDCVN
-390 ITKELV
+390 TDVEHK
-396 DSAAEAPEELTGV
+396 DGV
-409 SYPVDGKVT
+409 FKLESSNC
-418 IPEDGTVTLLY
+418 TV
-429 KITVTGDDKAEY
+429 
-441 KVTDEGATPV
+441 
-451 DGYSL
+451 
-456 TGQLDT
+456 
-462 NGVAVIYVTKTFS
+462 
-475 ADDVV
+475 DDVV
-480 DGVLTNSA
+480 ANTEGVYTC
-488 SLSNDNTTLP
+488 
-498 PDDGNKEDEVEVEVE
+498 V
-513 DEGGEEPGPE
+513 
-523 PVAELDV
+523 V
-530 TKTVA
+530 T
-535 IPDSKGTAAVGDILE
+535 PNYDSIL
-550 YTVTISSLNSV
+550 N
-561 AATGVKVTDTMWE
+561 
-574 SDSSVMIGGKDGTLQ
+574 
-589 AVTAGEDG
+589 
-597 YYVTVDVPPTGS
+597 
-609 VVIYYTYTVPET
+609 
-621 AAGKTVDN
+621 
-629 TVTAG
+629 
-634 TASSMTS
+634 
-641 TAVDEA
+641 
-647 EEDPTPDKPRDP
+647 
-659 TEDELNQLYVDL
+659 
-671 ECINADAQHAEKRF
+671 
-685 HLDQDNSYVTVDFTT
+685 
-700 GICTVEPRYDFILD
+700 
-714 TYNDQVAGVHTYA
+714 TYNENVGVAHNYTDDTAPVFT
-727 DAGEKTLMLT
+727 LT
-737 WDADTEAWVAGETS
+737 WDADTKAWVADADNTS
-751 ITRSVQCESTEFPD
+751 ITRSVQCESAELPD

-814 NGWDDERT
+814 NGWDNERT

-888 YDDYNNGYWYDR
+888 YDDYNSGYWQDT
-900 DQDGYLDWVVYK
+900 DQDGDPDWVVYK
-912 AQSFDSGNG
+912 AQSFGSGNG

-971 RPDNLI
+971 RPTNLI
-977 TDKFSITEDVLSK
+977 TDAFSITEDVLSN

-1166 QSSIKAVLTVGDESI
+1166 QSRIKAVLTVGDESI

-1330 AVKEEIRVT
+1330 ADKEEISVI
-1339 PNGDQLIFDVDSFSP
+1339 PIGDQLIFNVESFSP
-1354 FVLVYEAE
+1354 FVLVYETDDGYE
-1362 ERTPIIPIPD
+1362 PIIPTPD
-1372 LDDDDDDD
+1372 PDDD

-1465 DGTFKPNAPITR
+1465 DGTFQPNASITR

>member
-1 MKKRLLAMLLVL
+1 MYNDEIATLTIYLCPEYKVPDFPKGEIDTGATIEYIAYEPALLKLLYVNDVTDVDEGTEIDDVTFNFVQDYTDNDWDVTKVPTGANNLMYFWTRLSDVADRGNPRNIRSIDIRYTLSDGTEGTVRVYSGDLRYIKV
-13 MLVVSLL
+13 
-20 PVGALAA
+20 
-27 DGDTVNRIRLMDKN
+27 DGDTYEIEANNDDTSIVAFYNEDEGELTTWSLYDVEFVTTGNSLGMENMPDDPTYLTYVFTNWDKN
-41 AWGLAAIEKA
+41 VNG
-51 GYSNEDVLWSNI
+51 GYPFLPSEIISDDTVVYAQK
-63 TSIRFFASDGS
+63 TS
-74 YTNWGV
+74 
-80 ARDEVPDCY
+80 
-89 SHEGYLATDAG
+89 TDAG
-100 TKIVPSSVDRIVVE
+100 GTEFHVMNTNNELLDRVVE
-114 LRFAYNG
+114 
-121 LEAGKII
+121 K
-128 SATAVFHDEEFT
+128 
-140 LDYSEGAA
+140 
-148 GVREYAEFTLKS
+148 
-160 GQSYDKDYS
+160 
-169 VTFYFQPI
+169 
-177 GKADWELYDIVYVDA
+177 
-192 GTSIGSDMPAEPDY
+192 
-206 GSQDFVSWQ
+206 
-215 TNKDGSGVTLTPETV
+215 
-230 INKDWVVYGTKT
+230 
-242 SAGGATAYHVMRDST
+242 
-257 GGRYNAL
+257 YNAEN
-264 QDEVADIY
+264 DSEYEISDIEM
-272 NAAND
+272 D
-277 TAYNSGNVQI
+277 SVR
-287 TAIQVN
+287 IQVN
-293 GNGDEHTNPN
+293 GLDNKATNRNYWNNGWRSESTYYRVVNSGIVGNHETISNTHIPHNEVQSITVYAQTTGGQSIEVNIPIGADPGDISVSLVKDNIVEIHINDKPSAPSAEELEDTDPDAILGTGAVTVDCDNSEHDNKTYGLISGAYTTGSVEWRGSSTDGAYYYDITIDSANYAAYVSKYDADTNGDETHSV
-303 YVTNE
+303 VTGE
-308 WKDGSNYY
+308 ATSKTITLVYGTDGWEVYNNTAPVTINVTCDAGDPGEPTDPEKPDEADLGKLSVTLDCVT
-316 YIHNMNEYAA
+316 A
-326 DATPNAQNTRIPVN
+326 DA
-340 EITGITL
+340 EHD
-347 IGTIDGNSFNVTI
+347 DGVF
-360 PKAEL
+360 
-365 SWQEITNP
+365 
-373 GTTDTI
+373 
-379 VEIKVCDKLDG
+379 KL
-390 ITKELV
+390 E
-396 DSAAEAPEELTGV
+396 S
-409 SYPVDGKVT
+409 SNC
-418 IPEDGTVTLLY
+418 TV
-429 KITVTGDDKAEY
+429 
-441 KVTDEGATPV
+441 
-451 DGYSL
+451 
-456 TGQLDT
+456 
-462 NGVAVIYVTKTFS
+462 
-475 ADDVV
+475 DDVV
-480 DGVLTNSA
+480 ANTEGVYTC
-488 SLSNDNTTLP
+488 
-498 PDDGNKEDEVEVEVE
+498 V
-513 DEGGEEPGPE
+513 
-523 PVAELDV
+523 V
-530 TKTVA
+530 T
-535 IPDSKGTAAVGDILE
+535 PNYDSIL
-550 YTVTISSLNSV
+550 N
-561 AATGVKVTDTMWE
+561 
-574 SDSSVMIGGKDGTLQ
+574 
-589 AVTAGEDG
+589 
-597 YYVTVDVPPTGS
+597 
-609 VVIYYTYTVPET
+609 
-621 AAGKTVDN
+621 
-629 TVTAG
+629 
-634 TASSMTS
+634 
-641 TAVDEA
+641 
-647 EEDPTPDKPRDP
+647 
-659 TEDELNQLYVDL
+659 
-671 ECINADAQHAEKRF
+671 
-685 HLDQDNSYVTVDFTT
+685 
-700 GICTVEPRYDFILD
+700 
-714 TYNDQVAGVHTYA
+714 TYNENVGVAHNYTDDTAPVFT
-727 DAGEKTLMLT
+727 LT
-737 WDADTEAWVAGETS
+737 WDADTKAWVADADNTS
-751 ITRSVQCESTEFPD
+751 ITRSVQCESAELPD

-814 NGWDDERT
+814 NGWDNERT

-888 YDDYNNGYWYDR
+888 YDDYNSGYWQDT
-900 DQDGYLDWVVYK
+900 DQDGDPDWVVYK
-912 AQSFDSGNG
+912 AQSFGSGNG

-971 RPDNLI
+971 RPTNLI
-977 TDKFSITEDVLSK
+977 TDAFSITEDVLSN

-1166 QSSIKAVLTVGDESI
+1166 QSRIKAVLTVGDESI

-1330 AVKEEIRVT
+1330 ADKEEISVI
-1339 PNGDQLIFDVDSFSP
+1339 PIGDQLIFNVESFSP
-1354 FVLVYEAE
+1354 FVLVYETDDGYE
-1362 ERTPIIPIPD
+1362 PIIPTP
-1372 LDDDDDDD
+1372 DDD

-1427 ARARYWSQTNDYT
+1427 ARARYWSQTNDYS
-1440 DVAADSWYNNAIS
+1440 DIAPESWYNNAVS

-1494 DGAFN
+1494 EGAFN